1 MNNIYLKGLE
11 LKKEMIRDYSVYPFS
26 LSAVKNL
33 NYLNTNNSVTF
44 IIGDNGSGKSTLLEA
59 IAVAF
64 GFNAEGGSKSFR
76 FSTFSSH
83 SNLHKYL
90 RLIKSTNLAKDGYF
104 FRAESFYNLATEIE
118 RVDTELLAVYG
129 GKSLHSQSHGESFL
143 ALMHN
148 RLFGNGIYIFDEPES
163 ALSPTGQMALLRIIH
178 ELVKRKSQLIIA
190 THSPIIMAYPNATLY
205 EIDEK
210 GICEKSYLDT
220 EHYNITRYFLNNP
233 KRMLKELEITD

>member
-1 MNNIYLKGLE
+1 MDNIFLKGIE
-11 LKKEMIRDYSVYPFS
+11 LKKEIIRDYSAYPFS

-59 IAVAF
+59 IAIAC
-64 GFNAEGGSKSFR
+64 GFNAEGGSKNFR

-83 SNLHKYL
+83 STLHKYL
-90 RLIKSTNLAKDGYF
+90 RLVKSTNFAKDGYF

-118 RVDTELLAVYG
+118 RVDTDLLAAYG

-178 ELVKRKSQLIIA
+178 KLVKKNSQLIIA

-205 EIDEK
+205 EIDED
-210 GICEKSYLDT
+210 GIYEKSYQDT

-233 KRMLKELEITD
+233 KRMLKELEITN